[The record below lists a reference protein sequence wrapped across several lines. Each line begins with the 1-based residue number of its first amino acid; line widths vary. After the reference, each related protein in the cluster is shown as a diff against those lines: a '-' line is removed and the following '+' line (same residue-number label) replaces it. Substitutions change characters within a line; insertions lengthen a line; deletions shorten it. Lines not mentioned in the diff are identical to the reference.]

1 MLPPLEFF
9 RKLTCFCE
17 RRLPF
22 VGAMERRHWTDLAT
36 FLLENLQSLIDNVSS
51 LGRWILMSLMMSR
64 WWWPPLQRLPGDVM
78 SGQEMGRG

>member
-1 MLPPLEFF
+1 
-9 RKLTCFCE
+9 
-17 RRLPF
+17 
-22 VGAMERRHWTDLAT
+22 MERRHWTDLAT

-78 SGQEMGRG
+78 LGQEMGRG